1 MNIPS
6 TVIPSSSFK
15 TPYKA
20 GAPVTDSKPR
30 SSVKSV
36 QPVFVPK
43 TKPLSQSQEKS
54 GNTPIDGGSSVSSP
68 SSSRLQQTATLT
80 VSSIPDI
87 TTKTSTLDKAEYT
100 KALETNRARQEDII
114 KSKSS
119 CRVKPSAGRLFQLK
133 TSGARIKLREI
144 IKGQQSKTNVSKF

>member
-1 MNIPS
+1 MSIPS
-6 TVIPSSSFK
+6 TVIPGSSFK

-20 GAPVTDSKPR
+20 GTPVSDSKPK

-43 TKPLSQSQEKS
+43 SKPLSQSQKS

-68 SSSRLQQTATLT
+68 SSSRLQQTATQT
-80 VSSIPDI
+80 VTSIPDI
-87 TTKTSTLDKAEYT
+87 TTKTSTLDKAEYIKT
-100 KALETNRARQEDII
+100 LETNRARQEDII

>member
-20 GAPVTDSKPR
+20 GAPVTDSKPK
-30 SSVKSV
+30 SSVKLV
-36 QPVFVPK
+36 QPVFIPK
-43 TKPLSQSQEKS
+43 TKPLGQSQEKS

-68 SSSRLQQTATLT
+68 SSSRLQQTAT
-80 VSSIPDI
+80 PDI